1 LTPKIKTQEVE
12 VFFEA
17 HHKKCGLLSRKQ
29 ACPKGMSAKRMNFL
43 ESFGKIETPRKGQ
56 NASDTKKAFRGRP
69 RKDFLGRDEFFQR
82 IFLHKSQAWVI
93 VGG

>member
-1 LTPKIKTQEVE
+1 V
-12 VFFEA
+12 
-17 HHKKCGLLSRKQ
+17 
-29 ACPKGMSAKRMNFL
+29 

-56 NASDTKKAFRGRP
+56 NTSDTKKAFRGKP
-69 RKDFLGRDEFFQR
+69 RKGFLGRDEFFQR

>member
-1 LTPKIKTQEVE
+1 V
-12 VFFEA
+12 
-17 HHKKCGLLSRKQ
+17 
-29 ACPKGMSAKRMNFL
+29 

-69 RKDFLGRDEFFQR
+69 RKGFFGRDEFFQR